1 MVLNPFFLQGSQGE
15 QSLVQDLINEQ
26 LKIYGVEVYYLPRQY
41 VTKNKIIRE
50 VITSEFNNSYPIEA
64 YVDTFDGY
72 GENSVL
78 LSKFGVQAT
87 NEIKLIISQERYSS
101 YITPLIKNLPNI
113 ELATRPKEGDLIWFP
128 LGDRLFEIKFVEH
141 EKPFYQLQKNYVYEL
156 TCELFRYENEL
167 IDTNIE
173 EIDDNIQDQGYN
185 ITLTMVGSAVTST
198 AIAGIVNGGIRF
210 LTLTDRGEKYTFAPR
225 VAISSAPSGGLTASG
240 ISTMIS
246 GLSACDGTQ
255 LGDKIQGVQLRNS
268 GRGYTVAPGVAFVGG
283 KGVGA
288 AATTIIADGVVGI
301 ATISDGGNGYTSAP
315 SVTFSTPKHVG
326 AAATAVL
333 ATPMVGGGVSIASA
347 PISIGASALLFPGG
361 TTGGVFYKTQPTVTF
376 ENPAGSGTQATAT
389 ASINEFALYGGNV
402 TEISIGNSGRFYNSA
417 PTVTITAPTTVAAAA
432 TIGLVGSAASAYTS
446 GSALDNSSVA
456 ISTGGRAYSSQP
468 TVTVGLGTG
477 TVNPST
483 TAVGIATIN
492 SIGVVTG
499 LTFDPTEVWAVGQGA
514 TIGAGYTVTPTLSF
528 SNPSPVTATA
538 TATIS
543 IGGSVTAISIGNS
556 GFGYNAAPTVTI
568 SAPAGISSEFRA
580 TGIATMRFDSVK
592 TVGTMS
598 TESNQITGISTVG
611 IIVGDRVRLTFHHDD
626 PIVAN
631 NFISSSTY
639 VSSIGVGTIFLSE
652 NSTSVGIATT
662 SFEFGIDQC
671 GIVTGIN
678 ITYGG
683 GGYLTPP
690 SITISNE
697 VSEKNYVE
705 LIAGVHTARGI
716 SAITSGIVTEIRLTD
731 GGAKY
736 VLPPSITLGSP
747 TGVGTGSYEYN
758 ELVTGSESGTTAHV
772 NSWDAT
778 TNTLELKIISGSF
791 SVGETLVGS
800 ASGASRAVFNINTD
814 DVIDPYTDNDTIEV
828 EADGILDFSESNPFG
843 NP

>member
-1 MVLNPFFLQGSQGE
+1 MALNPFFLQGSQGE

-26 LKIYGVEVYYLPRQY
+26 LKIYGVEVYYLHRQY

-156 TCELFRYENEL
+156 TCELFRY
-167 IDTNIE
+167 
-173 EIDDNIQDQGYN
+173 DNIQDQGYN

-246 GLSACDGTQ
+246 GLAACDGTQ

-288 AATTIIADGVVGI
+288 AATTIIADGVVGV
-301 ATISDGGNGYTSAP
+301 ATISSGGGGYINAP

-333 ATPMVGGGVSIASA
+333 ATPMVGGGVSIRSA
-347 PISIGASALLFPGG
+347 PISIGASAFLFPGG

-376 ENPAGSGTQATAT
+376 DNPTGSGTQATAT

-402 TEISIGNSGRFYNSA
+402 TEISIGNSGRFYNSV
-417 PTVTITAPTTVAAAA
+417 PTVSITAPTTVSAAA
-432 TIGLVGSAASAYTS
+432 TVGLVGTAASAYVS
-446 GSALDNSSVA
+446 GSALDNTSVA

-528 SNPSPVTATA
+528 SSP
-538 TATIS
+538 S

-611 IIVGDRVRLTFHHDD
+611 IIVGDRVRLTFHHLVL
-626 PIVAN
+626 INV
-631 NFISSSTY
+631 
-639 VSSIGVGTIFLSE
+639 VLS
-652 NSTSVGIATT
+652 
-662 SFEFGIDQC
+662 Q
-671 GIVTGIN
+671 
-678 ITYGG
+678 
-683 GGYLTPP
+683 
-690 SITISNE
+690 
-697 VSEKNYVE
+697 E
-705 LIAGVHTARGI
+705 LISHM
-716 SAITSGIVTEIRLTD
+716 
-731 GGAKY
+731 
-736 VLPPSITLGSP
+736 
-747 TGVGTGSYEYN
+747 
-758 ELVTGSESGTTAHV
+758 
-772 NSWDAT
+772 
-778 TNTLELKIISGSF
+778 
-791 SVGETLVGS
+791 
-800 ASGASRAVFNINTD
+800 AVVDI
-814 DVIDPYTDNDTIEV
+814 
-828 EADGILDFSESNPFG
+828 
-843 NP
+843 